1 MRALLD
7 RELRNSAA
15 SLAIHFG
22 FAEVGGSMSEE
33 VATVPGLQRLA
44 RALAQSLRSL
54 RDEHKIGGEIENG
67 LVAPSTKPSICGGK
81 GT

>member
-1 MRALLD
+1 
-7 RELRNSAA
+7 
-15 SLAIHFG
+15 
-22 FAEVGGSMSEE
+22 MSEE